1 MRSVKCF
8 ITSKQKQWSL
18 LKCSPLLKK
27 NFKLYSLLSK
37 EISELRMPNFW
48 GNVSYEHKYTGILDK
63 LPKIA
68 AMFNFL
74 TVSLFEIC
82 INLFLFVKCINIVS
96 IVTRDIATLKQMML
110 FF

>member
-37 EISELRMPNFW
+37 EIYELRMPNFW

-68 AMFNFL
+68 AIFNFL
-74 TVSLFEIC
+74 TIS
-82 INLFLFVKCINIVS
+82 LFVKCINIVS